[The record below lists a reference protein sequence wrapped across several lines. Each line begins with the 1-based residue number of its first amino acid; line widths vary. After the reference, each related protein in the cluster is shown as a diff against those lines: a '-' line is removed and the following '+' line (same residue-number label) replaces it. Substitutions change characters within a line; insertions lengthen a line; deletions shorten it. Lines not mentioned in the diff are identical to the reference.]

1 MQTSTLKTTRH
12 ALSLATATVVLAL
25 AAGLAQ
31 TAFAQPFG
39 GPGGPGGPGMGRG
52 GMGFGMGMG
61 MGMDGGLGAPM
72 MSERML
78 DTVNATAE
86 QRAQIRQIVQAARTD
101 LAAQRDAG
109 IKLREQGRT
118 LFAQP
123 TVDARAAE
131 ALRQQALAQHDQAS
145 KRMLQAMLDVS
156 RVLTAEQR
164 KTLADRMAQR
174 HAMMERFR
182 AERRALDAPAH

>member
-1 MQTSTLKTTRH
+1 MQTSTLKSPRH
-12 ALSLATATVVLAL
+12 AMRLLTATLTVAL

-52 GMGFGMGMG
+52 GMG
-61 MGMDGGLGAPM
+61 MGMDAGIGAPM

-78 DTVNATAE
+78 DSVNATAE
-86 QRAQIRQIVQAARTD
+86 QRTQIKQIVQAARTD

-109 IKLREQGRT
+109 IQLREQGRT

-156 RVLTAEQR
+156 RVLTPEQR
-164 KTLADRMAQR
+164 KTLAERMDQR
-174 HAMMERFR
+174 RGMMERHR
-182 AERRALDAPAH
+182 AERRALGAPAR